1 MIAHSHREDGYTILE
16 IVLTI
21 AILSIALIPLME
33 MLPRALLLDDQLEQ
47 RARAAFL
54 AQRKLEEVK
63 GKAIYDFDQDY
74 TESATAFA
82 APDAK
87 FKYTVTD
94 QEADGIKEVGVNVW
108 YDTDSSGSAGDD
120 EENVELNTKIARRD

>member
-1 MIAHSHREDGYTILE
+1 MMAHGHWEDGYTILE

-33 MLPRALLLDDQLEQ
+33 MLPRALLLDNQLEQ
-47 RARAAFL
+47 RTRAAFL

-82 APDAK
+82 APDAR
-87 FKYTVTD
+87 FKYTVSD
-94 QEADGIKEVGVNVW
+94 QEVDGIKEIGVNVW
-108 YDTDSSGSAGDD
+108 HDTDGSDSAGDD
-120 EENVELNTKIARRD
+120 EENVELNTKVARRD